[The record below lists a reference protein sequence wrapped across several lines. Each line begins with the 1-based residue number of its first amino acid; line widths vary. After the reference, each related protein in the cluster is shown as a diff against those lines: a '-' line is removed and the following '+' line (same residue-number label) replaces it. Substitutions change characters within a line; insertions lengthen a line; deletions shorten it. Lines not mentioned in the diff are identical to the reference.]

1 MTDDRKSGI
10 ALIAGSLGSI
20 LTMAVHPVGTAT
32 LTLEQVERLA
42 IASAA
47 AHSLA
52 IVSFFVL
59 FLGACGLARKMAAE
73 DRIAFAA
80 LVSYGLACVAG
91 LIAASVSGFI
101 VPEII
106 RHMAHDAAANAGQ
119 WNMIIYAV
127 FQINQAFAR
136 ILAVA
141 SSVAIVLWA
150 VSALRNGALSRWI
163 AVYGCIV
170 APLVMVGIGSGHLRL
185 NVHGMALVAIAE
197 AVWFIVVGAQL
208 CSSSGERSREPSSA
222 A

>member
-1 MTDDRKSGI
+1 M
-10 ALIAGSLGSI
+10 
-20 LTMAVHPVGTAT
+20 
-32 LTLEQVERLA
+32 
-42 IASAA
+42 
-47 AHSLA
+47 
-52 IVSFFVL
+52 
-59 FLGACGLARKMAAE
+59 ARKMAAE

-150 VSALRNGALSRWI
+150 LSALRNGGLSRWI